1 MISALFLTAET
12 CSTTNLELMNKPKI
26 YLIQL
31 IYRQSSSEKLLKE
44 KREISRRSD
53 EDEYIDLSHKS
64 SEENERSYP
73 DLNSD
78 RWIQSPEC

>member
-26 YLIQL
+26 SLIQL

-53 EDEYIDLSHKS
+53 EDEYIDLSPKS

-78 RWIQSPEC
+78 R